1 TNDGEFANLL
11 IHPRYKVPKTYLVK
25 IKGIPTHNVLKKFKE
40 GIKLEDGK
48 TLPAQVRVIRTLK
61 NNTWLELTIWEGRY
75 RQVKRM
81 CAAIGHPVLRLKRIR
96 IGPLS
101 LGHLRPGEYRFL
113 TPKEINSLKA
123 MASRQSGSP

>member
-1 TNDGEFANLL
+1 
-11 IHPRYKVPKTYLVK
+11 
-25 IKGIPTHNVLKKFKE
+25 
-40 GIKLEDGK
+40 
-48 TLPAQVRVIRTLK
+48 PAQVKVIRTLK
-61 NNTWLELTIWEGRY
+61 NNTWLELTIREGRY
-75 RQVKRM
+75 RQIKRM

-101 LGHLRPGEYRFL
+101 LGHLRAGEYRFL